1 MANKITSF
9 VLVVNADSSVSMK
22 ELIKDAVSGLLTWSN
37 VYSIRGMGIRE
48 TSAVLK
54 ISITKVLKT
63 LKSVKYNAIVP

>member
-1 MANKITSF
+1 
-9 VLVVNADSSVSMK
+9 MK